1 MAWVKYLD
9 NAMIHLETRTE
20 IFSVQVY
27 GEYLIGITQKFDEHS
42 EDTPSIELLRTEAEV
57 QRDLAWEALERELN
71 PVELTEDMVTPEM
84 MGYVRLYKTLV
95 GGDAIYDS

>member
-1 MAWVKYLD
+1 MAWVKFMN

-27 GEYLIGITQKFDEHS
+27 GEYLIGVAQKFDDHL
-42 EDTPSIELLRTEAEV
+42 EDIPSIELLRTEAEV

-84 MGYVRLYKTLV
+84 MGYVRLYKALARRDAV
-95 GGDAIYDS
+95 YGG